1 MKPVV
6 MKYLG
11 NIPEIN
17 IVTTLLKLLTLLLK
31 NGITR
36 RIIMISDVLLI
47 QTRIVWMRTPPV
59 SFNLYGTE
67 VQRYVLQFQV
77 NMLLQGFVVNQGTFL
92 ETLEIMCFPLVDVKI
107 VLSLRRCLRMELVK
121 NVG

>member
-1 MKPVV
+1 
-6 MKYLG
+6 
-11 NIPEIN
+11 
-17 IVTTLLKLLTLLLK
+17 
-31 NGITR
+31 
-36 RIIMISDVLLI
+36 MISDVLLI

-77 NMLLQGFVVNQGTFL
+77 NMLLQGFVDNQGTSL
-92 ETLEIMCFPLVDVKI
+92 ETSEIMYFPLVDAYT

-121 NVG
+121 NVA